1 MRLATSFSVPLPV
14 EDAWKTLLDVKRVA
28 GWFPGAR
35 LDAVEEDAFK
45 GTVRVKLGPMMV
57 DYRGSARFSERDEK
71 AHRVVLEASGRE
83 QRGAGTAKAIAVTE
97 LNSAGG
103 TTEVSVSIELDVTGR
118 PAQLGQ
124 SLMQD
129 VTERLVSEFAARM
142 QADLSQPRTGEDLPT
157 TLPAHQG
164 DDVFD
169 LGQMAGRAMA
179 RKAARFVALLF
190 GAVLVWRKLASRSS
204 KRSPLQLPSSIK
216 RQRGLLKGG
225 QDET

>member
-1 MRLATSFSVPLPV
+1 MKLATSFSVPLPV
-14 EDAWKTLLDVKRVA
+14 EDAWKMLLDVERVA

-35 LDAVEEDAFK
+35 LDAVEEDGFK
-45 GTVRVKLGPMMV
+45 GTVRVKLGPMLV
-57 DYRGSARFSERDEK
+57 DYRGSARFS
-71 AHRVVLEASGRE
+71 HRVVLEAAGRE
-83 QRGAGTAKAIAVTE
+83 QRGAGTAKAIAATE
-97 LNSAGG
+97 LKAAGG
-103 TTEVSVSIELDVTGR
+103 TTEVSVSIDLDVTGR

-129 VTERLVSEFAARM
+129 VTERLVGEFAARM
-142 QADLSQPRTGEDLPT
+142 QADLSQPTPDEDSPT
-157 TLPAHQG
+157 NSDLASPVRQDG
-164 DDVFD
+164 DVLD

-204 KRSPLQLPSSIK
+204 KRAAFQLRSSIK
-216 RQRGLLKGG
+216 RQRGLHKGG

>member
-83 QRGAGTAKAIAVTE
+83 QRGAGTAKAIAATE
-97 LNSAGG
+97 LKAAGG
-103 TTEVSVSIELDVTGR
+103 TTEVSVSIDLDVTGR

-129 VTERLVSEFAARM
+129 VTERLVGEFAARM
-142 QADLSQPRTGEDLPT
+142 QADLSQQTPDENSPTNSDLASPVR
-157 TLPAHQG
+157 QDG
-164 DDVFD
+164 DVLD

-179 RKAARFVALLF
+179 RKVARFVALFF

-204 KRSPLQLPSSIK
+204 KRAAFQLRSSIK
-216 RQRGLLKGG
+216 RQR
-225 QDET
+225 